1 MPSAA
6 SSKLVEVVFT
16 ECSTETDQRLCRY
29 CIRHKLKVCGH
40 PVSNKSALLFLSC
53 KRTVLQAFCRHQRI
67 PIRMSGVPGST
78 ATDPPGDRGG
88 LSQSPQNPGL
98 RTVLTAAAL
107 LPAPPPTVP
116 TLASLPLLLLCSR
129 LPWPPVP
136 RAEPPLPAQTY
147 TWDKTSNVTRRRQDH
162 QHEGQD
168 EVPRAPAG
176 LGELKLGRSP
186 AATPPLPHT
195 HGESCFFML
204 SVFGTSDLN
213 SAIVNGKYFY
223 C

>member
-6 SSKLVEVVFT
+6 SSKPVEVVFT

-29 CIRHKLKVCGH
+29 CIHHKLKICGH

-98 RTVLTAAAL
+98 HTALTAAAL

-116 TLASLPLLLLCSR
+116 TLASLPLLLLCSP
-129 LPWPPVP
+129 LLWPPPVP
-136 RAEPPLPAQTY
+136 RAEPALQAQTY
-147 TWDKTSNVTRRRQDH
+147 TWDKTSNVTRRLQDH

-176 LGELKLGRSP
+176 LGDHELGRSP
-186 AATPPLPHT
+186 TATP
-195 HGESCFFML
+195 L
-204 SVFGTSDLN
+204 SYTRRKLLFHAQRLW
-213 SAIVNGKYFY
+213 YQ
-223 C
+223 

>member
-1 MPSAA
+1 MPLLLRLEPRRHTVPRNGPGHNVGSRCGTNWREEPPAQRGPAA
-6 SSKLVEVVFT
+6 TAHGGEGVGLSSRPIPAMSL
-16 ECSTETDQRLCRY
+16 Q
-29 CIRHKLKVCGH
+29 
-40 PVSNKSALLFLSC
+40 ALLFLSC

-98 RTVLTAAAL
+98 RTALTAAAL

-147 TWDKTSNVTRRRQDH
+147 TWDKTSNVTR
-162 QHEGQD
+162 
-168 EVPRAPAG
+168 
-176 LGELKLGRSP
+176 K
-186 AATPPLPHT
+186 
-195 HGESCFFML
+195 
-204 SVFGTSDLN
+204 
-213 SAIVNGKYFY
+213 
-223 C
+223 